1 MWKLKV
7 LVQFVLSIIPG
18 GVFLNKQFHKL
29 KRTSNSYSIKHI
41 SERIPGLTTSLMK
54 VDEIT
59 PIKDAVIVEVGPGGS
74 MVSGLLMYLLG
85 AKKVYSYDHI
95 KHVSYNLLEQNL
107 GALQVALD
115 SVAQI
120 SGISVENLQAR
131 LDLVLNIKNTDE
143 ALDRASICYNA
154 PADATQTKL
163 HDASVDI
170 IYSHAVFEH
179 LPPEVIEGLT
189 LESKRIL
196 KDTGVGYHLIDVHD
210 HYAYDTTISKVNF
223 LQYSERVWAFF
234 THNKL
239 SYHNRLRAHQFKDIF
254 ESFGAVTLM
263 FETKVESESLAALD
277 TIKINSRFS
286 GMTQEELAVHQVEIM
301 IRFE

>member
-1 MWKLKV
+1 MWKFKV
-7 LVQFVLSIIPG
+7 LVQLVLSIIPG
-18 GVFLNKQFHKL
+18 GVFLNTQLHKL
-29 KRTSNSYSIKHI
+29 KRTSNVSSIEQI
-41 SERIPGLTTSLMK
+41 LGRIPELTTSLMK
-54 VDEIT
+54 IDEVT

-74 MVSGLLMYLLG
+74 MVSGLIMYLLG
-85 AKKVYSYDHI
+85 AKKVHSYDHI

-107 GALQVALD
+107 EALQVGLE
-115 SVAQI
+115 SIAQI
-120 SGISVENLQAR
+120 SGVSVVNLQAR
-131 LDLVLNIKNTDE
+131 LDLVLKTNSADE
-143 ALDRASICYNA
+143 ALDRASISYNA
-154 PADATQTKL
+154 PADATQTEL

-170 IYSHAVFEH
+170 VYSHAVFEH
-179 LPPEVIEGLT
+179 LPPEVIEAFT

-196 KDTGVGYHLIDVHD
+196 KNTGVGCHMIDVHD

-263 FETKVESESLAALD
+263 FKTELESESLAALD
-277 TIKINSRFS
+277 TIKINNRFS
-286 GMTQEELAVHQVEIM
+286 GMTHEELAIHRVEIM
-301 IRFE
+301 IQFG